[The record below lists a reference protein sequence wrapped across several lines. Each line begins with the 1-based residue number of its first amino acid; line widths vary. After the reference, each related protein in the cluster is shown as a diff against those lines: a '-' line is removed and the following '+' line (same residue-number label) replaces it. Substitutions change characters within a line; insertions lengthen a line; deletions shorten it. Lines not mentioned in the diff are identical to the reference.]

1 MRIFAVILG
10 VCLVLLQY
18 RLWVSDQGMREIWR
32 LDQAV
37 EAQKAA
43 NGEQR
48 ERNRQLLAEV
58 TDLKVGLAALEERAR
73 SELGMVGNNETFY
86 QIVTP
91 ATQAPAGAA
100 HRHHRPRRVTAPQK
114 ARRVWAVVPAAGRGE
129 RFETA
134 AGASHRPSPSNTHR
148 LRARPCSSASL
159 RPLLA
164 EPRIERVVVV
174 VAADDA
180 RWRELRAALGT
191 KLLDR
196 RSAARAAR
204 TP

>member
-43 NGEQR
+43 NVEQR
-48 ERNRQLLAEV
+48 DRNRQLLAEV

-91 ATQAPAGAA
+91 ATPAPSAPAT
-100 HRHHRPRRVTAPQK
+100 PITA
-114 ARRVWAVVPAAGRGE
+114 
-129 RFETA
+129 
-134 AGASHRPSPSNTHR
+134 
-148 LRARPCSSASL
+148 SA
-159 RPLLA
+159 
-164 EPRIERVVVV
+164 E
-174 VAADDA
+174 
-180 RWRELRAALGT
+180 
-191 KLLDR
+191 
-196 RSAARAAR
+196 
-204 TP
+204 